1 MSGREFSRRGL
12 LACGLAA
19 VLPALAVPVMAAEP
33 RRRAP
38 HQPHSRAAS
47 PRQRSPGH
55 GQPGLR
61 SKNEGAIETI
71 E

>member
-1 MSGREFSRRGL
+1 MSGRIFSRRGL

-19 VLPALAVPVMAAEP
+19 LLPALAAPVMAAEP

-38 HQPHSRAAS
+38 HRPHIRAAS
-47 PRQRSPGH
+47 PQQRFSGRRQRG
-55 GQPGLR
+55 
-61 SKNEGAIETI
+61 SKNEVAIETI